1 METDELNLF
10 IVDDNKTMVYALKEY
25 LKSRFGGKLKISTF
39 YDGESCLKC
48 INNTTDVV
56 ILDYYLTGKNGNE
69 ILKSIKELNPRTE
82 VIMLSSDENINTAV
96 DSFRLG
102 AKNFVVKNSNA
113 WKKISILIET
123 IVIKPLKYI
132 WEFRVTKFITIFL
145 ATFISMGLV
154 VMVALQ
160 LTS

>member
-1 METDELNLF
+1 
-10 IVDDNKTMVYALKEY
+10 
-25 LKSRFGGKLKISTF
+25 
-39 YDGESCLKC
+39 
-48 INNTTDVV
+48 VV

-123 IVIKPLKYI
+123 IVIKPFKYI

-145 ATFISMGLV
+145 ATFLSMGLV